1 MNCHI
6 ERVPRRSLELHGWQ
20 LGSFL
25 QLVDL
30 KRKKER
36 KKKEEGIIHGHKKRG
51 KIKRLNIQSPIG
63 KLIFF
68 YLEQ

>member
-30 KRKKER
+30 KQRKKE
-36 KKKEEGIIHGHKKRG
+36 EEGIIQGHKKRG
-51 KIKRLNIQSPIG
+51 EKKAEYSKSQREVN
-63 KLIFF
+63 FF

>member
-1 MNCHI
+1 
-6 ERVPRRSLELHGWQ
+6 LHGWQ

-30 KRKKER
+30 KQRKKE
-36 KKKEEGIIHGHKKRG
+36 EEGIIQGHKKRG
-51 KIKRLNIQSPIG
+51 EKKAEYSKSQREVN
-63 KLIFF
+63 FF